1 MKAFSTPRYSRPLF
15 QRGWLGILGV
25 ILGLQIGLLPA
36 FAAKRLLGDVN
47 GDDAVDLAD
56 VMRLI
61 SLVVGKAK
69 PSPAELLAG
78 DVAPFPGTEGRKI
91 GDGKLTTADAIR
103 LLRRVV
109 GIIPFAQFG
118 PATVEVPGE
127 EAQGNPSLEVDTE
140 SLADRLKDPKR
151 AKEIEVPVVLRDVK
165 NVIGLQ
171 MNIKIEAIGGTKTVL
186 PKIVKITRG
195 EFVPEKASFDTV
207 PDPLPAGGT
216 TEVVVAFILFSETG
230 GATGSGEVCRLTLSV
245 PPDIPKGAKYRLKVE
260 YPEVVNNNA
269 DTILVAVSDGILSFD
284 PR

>member
-1 MKAFSTPRYSRPLF
+1 MKAISSLLYSWFFSRKS
-15 QRGWLGILGV
+15 WLGILGV

-36 FAAKRLLGDVN
+36 SAVKRLLGDVN
-47 GDDAVDLAD
+47 GDDAVDIAD

-61 SLVVGKAK
+61 SFVVGKAK
-69 PSPAELLAG
+69 PSPAELLAS

-91 GDGKLTTADAIR
+91 GDGKITSADAIR

-109 GIIPFAQFG
+109 GLIPFAQFG

-127 EAQGNPSLEVDTE
+127 ETQGNPSLEVVTE
-140 SLADRLKDPKR
+140 SLAPNLQKQKPP
-151 AKEIEVPVVLRDVK
+151 KEIEVPVILREVK
-165 NVIGLQ
+165 NIIGLQ
-171 MNIKIEAIGGTKTVL
+171 MNIKIEAIGGTKAPL
-186 PKIVKITRG
+186 PKIIKITRG

-207 PDPLPAGGT
+207 PDPIPASGVA
-216 TEVVVAFILFSETG
+216 EAVVAFILFSETG

-245 PPDIPKGAKYRLKVE
+245 PSDIPKGAKYRLKIE